1 MRWGTEKQGSW
12 EWCESGKLKVGTRG
26 KWNGRIW
33 ESEEVRIG
41 GNGNGGNWEC
51 EWGK

>member
-1 MRWGTEKQGSW
+1 MGNRGTGELPVGVV
-12 EWCESGKLKVGTRG
+12 ESGKLKVETRG
-26 KWNGRIW
+26 KWNGRMW

-41 GNGNGGNWEC
+41 GNWNEGNWEC